1 MIYDSR
7 LLDFKHTGLLQ
18 GRSQDFWQ
26 GERYQERSNRWRDF
40 ESEAARSAADQA
52 TAVVKGGGQPP
63 LRVWG
68 QGLWVGVDFLC

>member
-52 TAVVKGGGQPP
+52 TAVVKGGGGATPFEGLGARPP
-63 LRVWG
+63 ESTY
-68 QGLWVGVDFLC
+68 